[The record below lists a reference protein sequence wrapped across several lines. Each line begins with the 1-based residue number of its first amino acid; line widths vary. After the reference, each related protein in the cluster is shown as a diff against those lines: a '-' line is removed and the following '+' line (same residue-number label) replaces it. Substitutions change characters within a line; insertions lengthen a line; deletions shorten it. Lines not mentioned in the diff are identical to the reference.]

1 MVLVEVTCPPGVAEG
16 ELLSVTRPSDG
27 ASFETALPGGV
38 SEGDLFQVE
47 IPDEPPIEEDTEVL
61 EKVSRGLT
69 PDEREA
75 LQTIML
81 ELRDDELN
89 EWVAAH
95 CQEFKEWAGMEGE
108 QQLGW
113 TVRHEEYTALVET
126 RIERQLA
133 TLGDFNALDLYV
145 LLADADSSDPT
156 ARTFVS
162 KLLSLT
168 DYSRFCSM
176 MQRSRSQEA
185 PLSFATKARPPRARR
200 KR

>member
-1 MVLVEVTCPPGVAEG
+1 MVLVDVTCPPGVSEG
-16 ELLSVTRPSDG
+16 DLLSIARPSDG
-27 ASFETALPGGV
+27 ASFEVPLPGGV
-38 SEGDLFQVE
+38 LEGDLFQVE
-47 IPDEPPIEEDTEVL
+47 LPDEAPIEEDKEVL
-61 EKVSRGLT
+61 QQVSQGLS
-69 PDEREA
+69 PDERMA

-89 EWVAAH
+89 EWVAEH
-95 CQEFKEWAGMEGE
+95 CHEFKDWAGMEGE

-113 TVRHEEYTALVET
+113 TVRHEEYTALVEA

-133 TLGDFNALDLYV
+133 TLGDFTALDLYV

-176 MQRSRSQEA
+176 MQRSRSQDA
-185 PLSFATKARPPRARR
+185 PLSFATKDRPPRARR